1 MEFNV
6 KAEKNSF
13 IVEIAKIKSEKRL
26 EIRYLDLED
35 TDLRKTNEITSKIK
49 EETAKYF
56 KCDKVE
62 LIFSHKAELKVSSIM
77 RDNKKAFESN

>member
-13 IVEIAKIKSEKRL
+13 IVEMAKTKCEKRL

-35 TDLRKTNEITSKIK
+35 PDLLTTNAISSKIK
-49 EETAKYF
+49 EETAKHF
-56 KCDKVE
+56 ECDKVE
-62 LIFSHKAELKVSSIM
+62 LVLDHKAELKVSSIM
-77 RDNKKAFESN
+77 WDNKKAFESN

>member
-6 KAEKNSF
+6 KAEENSF

-62 LIFSHKAELKVSSIM
+62 LIFSHKAKLKVSSIM